1 VEVEVSVDRLM
12 PGKPMTPWL
21 VADKEPEAA
30 YGCGAA
36 GGWQI
41 IRHSS
46 RVRLTPANRLNTQRQ
61 TDLGSVLQ
69 NRVVERNFQLG
80 RGLVLAA
87 FSHKKPE
94 LLDGVVLQRIAPK

>member
-1 VEVEVSVDRLM
+1 M

-30 YGCGAA
+30 YGCGTA

-46 RVRLTPANRLNTQRQ
+46 RARLTPANRLNTQRQ

-80 RGLVLAA
+80 CGRSLLRSATRNPNCWMVLCCKA
-87 FSHKKPE
+87 
-94 LLDGVVLQRIAPK
+94 

>member
-12 PGKPMTPWL
+12 PGEPMTPWL

-30 YGCGAA
+30 YGCGTA

-46 RVRLTPANRLNTQRQ
+46 RARLTPANRLNTRARRI
-61 TDLGSVLQ
+61 SVPFFKIAWSSAISNSDVAWSLL
-69 NRVVERNFQLG
+69 RSATRNPNCWM
-80 RGLVLAA
+80 VLCC
-87 FSHKKPE
+87 KE
-94 LLDGVVLQRIAPK
+94 